1 MAKISV
7 IVPVYNAGATLD
19 RCVRSIL
26 DQTYEDFELILV
38 DDGSKDGSG
47 SICDRYAEVDSRVKA
62 LHKTN
67 GGASSARNSGL
78 DEAKGEWVTFCDAD
92 DWVDSAWLMT
102 YVQHMHD
109 CDLVG
114 QGICFDKSLIS
125 GSVEPS
131 CAGLQYAGT
140 VKDFLNE
147 MANIGIVG
155 YTVIKCFKRS
165 VIELNGL
172 RFDTGFKYHEDEE
185 FVLRYLACCGYVVS
199 VETPGYNYIMPNFA
213 NKYPS
218 VENGY
223 YLYRSLY
230 SRALQISSGELS
242 KYVYYVL
249 NSMMHYLIVE
259 SSAKKF
265 MQRCRFMRTERRVI
279 GPNVLKSNM
288 FSLLKYAIR
297 LDVTGFFSASLL
309 TLYLGLKRIF
319 KGK

>member
-38 DDGSKDGSG
+38 DDGSKDDSG
-47 SICDRYAEVDSRVKA
+47 SICDGYAEIDSRVKV
-62 LHKTN
+62 LHKKN

-78 DEAKGEWVTFCDAD
+78 DEARGEWVTFCDAD

-102 YVQHMHD
+102 YVQHMQD

-114 QGICFDKSLIS
+114 QGIRFDRSLIPDGGEASCS
-125 GSVEPS
+125 G
-131 CAGLQYAGT
+131 LHYAGN
-140 VKDFLNE
+140 VKGFLDE
-147 MANIGIVG
+147 MARIGIVG

-165 VIELNGL
+165 VIESNGL

-185 FVLRYLACCGYVVS
+185 FVLRYLSCCADVAS
-199 VETPGYNYIMPNFA
+199 VETPGYNYIMPDFA
-213 NKYPS
+213 SKYPS

-223 YLYRSLY
+223 CLYRSLY
-230 SRALQISSGELS
+230 SKALEISSGELS
-242 KYVYYVL
+242 SYVKYAL
-249 NSMMHYLIVE
+249 NSMMHYLVVE
-259 SSAKKF
+259 SSDKDFIRKS
-265 MQRCRFMRTERRVI
+265 RFIRAERRVI

-288 FSLLKYAIR
+288 FSVLKYAIR
-297 LDVTGFFSASLL
+297 LDFTGIFAASLL
-309 TLYLGLKRIF
+309 TLYIWLKRIS
-319 KGK
+319 